1 MLASPRGGSLLK
13 KALGSF
19 SSWTYDA
26 FCLPLPIAWITRPYL
41 TVPRENFEKLRSGR
55 SVEAAIF
62 VGCRVYITLPAE
74 IKALQCVKVSILADS
89 SNNATE
95 SLITKYIGAKNCAC

>member
-1 MLASPRGGSLLK
+1 MPGLPRGGLLLK

-26 FCLPLPIAWITRPYL
+26 FCLPLPIAWITRPCL
-41 TVPRENFEKLRSGR
+41 TVPRENFDKNTLREERR
-55 SVEAAIF
+55 SRHF

-74 IKALQCVKVSILADS
+74 IKALQCVKVSIPADS
-89 SNNATE
+89 SNKTTQVVN
-95 SLITKYIGAKNCAC
+95 Y

>member
-13 KALGSF
+13 KASGSF

-41 TVPRENFEKLRSGR
+41 TVPRETSKKLRSGR
-55 SVEAAIF
+55 SVEADIF
-62 VGCRVYITLPAE
+62 VCCLVYITLPAE
-74 IKALQCVKVSILADS
+74 IKALQCVKVPI
-89 SNNATE
+89 
-95 SLITKYIGAKNCAC
+95 